1 MIKQDF
7 EHEFIAPNGVR
18 SRCRVAI
25 IEDDGDKLILF
36 EDIAIGMSV
45 TNASELIATQVVNKF
60 GYEPSDCR
68 FFETYR
74 EYDYDTL
81 DEIEYTWE
89 FIDRKGQWE
98 ANYPRWSSAEKL
110 REILLG

>member
-7 EHEFIAPNGVR
+7 KHDFVAPNGVR

-36 EDIAIGMSV
+36 ENLGIGMSV
-45 TNASELIATQVVNKF
+45 TNASELLATQIVNMFK
-60 GYEPSDCR
+60 YEPSDCR
-68 FFETYR
+68 FFETYS
-74 EYDYDTL
+74 EYDNETL
-81 DEIEYTWE
+81 DEIEYNWDFNERTQMW
-89 FIDRKGQWE
+89 DAR
-98 ANYPRWSSAEKL
+98 YPAWTSAEKL

>member
-1 MIKQDF
+1 MKTQDF

-45 TNASELIATQVVNKF
+45 TNASELIATQIVNKF
-60 GYEPSDCR
+60 NYHPSDCR

-74 EYDYDTL
+74 EYNYDSL
-81 DEIEYTWE
+81 DEIEYDWKLNERTQ
-89 FIDRKGQWE
+89 KWE
-98 ANYPRWSSAEKL
+98 ARYPKWSSAEKL
-110 REILLG
+110 REIILD